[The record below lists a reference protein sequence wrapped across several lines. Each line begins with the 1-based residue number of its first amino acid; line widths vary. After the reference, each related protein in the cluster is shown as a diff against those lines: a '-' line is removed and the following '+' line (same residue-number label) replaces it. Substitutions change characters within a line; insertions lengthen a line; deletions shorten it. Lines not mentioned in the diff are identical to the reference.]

1 MRYTIIIGSSARKE
15 IRRLSSDIIVRVNEK
30 LKEFSETFEIQTP
43 VPLGGNLK
51 GLFKL
56 RAGDYRI
63 VYKYDRSKRLIIIM
77 SVKHRS
83 AVYRVLRP

>member
-1 MRYTIIIGSSARKE
+1 MRYTIIIGSGARKE
-15 IRRLSSDIIVRVNEK
+15 IRRLSSNIIVRVSEK

-56 RAGDYRI
+56 RVGDYRI
-63 VYKYDRSKRLIIIM
+63 VYKYDRSKRQIIVV

>member
-1 MRYTIIIGSSARKE
+1 MRVS
-15 IRRLSSDIIVRVNEK
+15 EK

-56 RAGDYRI
+56 RVGDYRI
-63 VYKYDRSKRLIIIM
+63 VYKYDRSKRQIIVV